1 MIKIVS
7 KHRRLQGVATTL
19 VLAAVAASPAAG
31 GVPLQGSFPSL
42 PSPRDEPV
50 TLLVSDTSCD
60 QFRESPAQLR
70 DVIYGLVTNVAW
82 REGTFGLATMRS
94 AALLNLNFHYMR
106 FRSQMQSPEAI
117 RRDLQQQRNDAPVAR
132 FVQDVVRG
140 RTGPC
145 RTDMTSALLQIQRE
159 LSSIGAGGHLVT
171 VVVITNGIVLAD
183 DLNFLLES
191 RAPTVVVRELA
202 AKDDIARLPRV
213 QLVFVGRRAVGV
225 TPTRQRWLEDFWAR
239 YARVAGSTPVFIRT
253 TGDLAVRVGGAS

>member
-7 KHRRLQGVATTL
+7 KHKRLRGVATAL
-19 VLAAVAASPAAG
+19 ALAAVAASPAAG
-31 GVPLQGSFPSL
+31 GVPQGSFPSS

-94 AALLNLNFHYMR
+94 DALLNLNFHYVR

-132 FVQDVVRG
+132 FAQDVVRG
-140 RTGPC
+140 RSGPC

-183 DLNFLLES
+183 DLNFLRES
-191 RAPTVVVRELA
+191 RAPTVVVHELA
-202 AKDDIARLPRV
+202 AKDDIAHLPRV
-213 QLVFVGRRAVGV
+213 QLVFVGVGRAVGV
-225 TPTRQRWLEDFWAR
+225 TPTRQRWLEDFWAA